1 MSIDLLFLTCPPPL
15 VAALVEQLKAQLEER
30 PSAARVVR
38 SGVMCKGRDGFIILA
53 CPYPDGFHSAF
64 LDAIGQMEEL
74 HGYMLLR
81 GDEPGAAVTPEE
93 VREA

>member
-15 VAALVEQLKAQLEER
+15 VAALVKRLQAQLEER

-53 CPYPDGFHSAF
+53 CPYPHGFPGAF
-64 LDAIGQMEEL
+64 LDAIQQVEEL
-74 HGYMLLR
+74 RGYILVR
-81 GDEPGAAVTPEE
+81 GDEPGAAVAPEE
-93 VREA
+93 ARV